1 MDINPTDS
9 FSILTLLLSRNGDV
23 ETNSGLYE
31 TIEDVH
37 KICINNAKNVQFVC
51 LNFQSGIGKRM
62 QVKTICSGNR

>member
-9 FSILTLLLSRNGDV
+9 FSLLTLLLPRNGDV
-23 ETNSGLYE
+23 EVDSGLYK

-37 KICINNAKNVQFVC
+37 KICINNAKNVKFVC

-62 QVKTICSGNR
+62 QVKKNCSGNR